1 MWIWIVISILTIV
14 LAIFITIYIVNYNK
28 FQIAIIKISQA
39 EENIGMLLK
48 ERLNLMIRINKFI
61 EDKKIENKLVGI
73 DKIANKELNN
83 FELNTELEKYN
94 KKIIEIT
101 DYSKEVDFDDNEL
114 EVITALMKIN
124 IDCLAAQR
132 YYNDNVVIYNELV
145 KCFPSNIVGKICK
158 YKIKDFY
165 SNEKEEIFEI
175 LKK

>member
-1 MWIWIVISILTIV
+1 MWIWIVISIVTVIIA
-14 LAIFITIYIVNYNK
+14 AIITIYIMNYNK
-28 FQIAIIKISQA
+28 FQVAIIKISQA
-39 EENIGMLLK
+39 EENISMLLK
-48 ERLNLMIRINKFI
+48 EKLNLLIRINKFI
-61 EDKKIENKLVGI
+61 EEKKVENKLVGI
-73 DKIANKELNN
+73 EKIANKELNN
-83 FELNTELEKYN
+83 FELNAELDKFN

-101 DYSKEVDFDDNEL
+101 DYSKEVIFDDNEL

-145 KCFPSNIVGKICK
+145 KCFPSYIIGKVCK